1 MAEAFSYK
9 ITTETQPCTFDFS
22 QVLSSGETI
31 SSVVFTVLV
40 QQGVDASPS
49 AILSGTA
56 TISNFKVT
64 QKITGGLTNV
74 TYRLVATI
82 TTSLSN
88 TYVGVGDITIYEAS
102 EV

>member
-9 ITTETQPCTFDFS
+9 LTTEVQPCTFDFS
-22 QVLSSGETI
+22 QVLVAGETI
-31 SSVVFTVLV
+31 STVVFTVLV

-49 AILSGTA
+49 SLLSGSA
-56 TISNFKVT
+56 SIDNFKVS
-64 QKITGGLTNV
+64 QKITGGVTNV

-82 TTSLSN
+82 TTSNSN
-88 TYVGVGDITIYEAS
+88 TYVGVGDITIYDPS